1 MAAVFQDAAIAR
13 LRAQGR
19 LGLLSRALGSS
30 AACSLALGEWRM
42 ASQAADECL
51 RLTGYVRG
59 SPASAS
65 DGERVLN
72 AGWSLVVLGTIA
84 GNRGQHDLANAL
96 VEEAVQV
103 MGPTG
108 SSFCLAGI
116 QAARASAA
124 LAAGRPADAFHH
136 AARLFDPGDIAHHR
150 VSQWGSVV
158 RDFADS
164 ALTSGNT
171 RTALTLLEPLRRS
184 VGSDE
189 TLGTLA
195 YVDAVLAVRDAEA
208 CFRRAF
214 ECAPASA
221 YFQARLELAFG
232 RWLRRE
238 RRQIE
243 ARTYLLSALDA
254 FDAIGAAPWAEQARM
269 ELRASGETVR
279 RRLPD
284 RRHELTAQ
292 EMQIAQLAAQGLTN
306 REIGERLFLSHRT
319 IGSHLYRLFPK
330 LGITSRSELAGAL
343 GHATG

>member
-1 MAAVFQDAAIAR
+1 
-13 LRAQGR
+13 
-19 LGLLSRALGSS
+19 
-30 AACSLALGEWRM
+30 
-42 ASQAADECL
+42 
-51 RLTGYVRG
+51 
-59 SPASAS
+59 
-65 DGERVLN
+65 
-72 AGWSLVVLGTIA
+72 
-84 GNRGQHDLANAL
+84 
-96 VEEAVQV
+96 
-103 MGPTG
+103 
-108 SSFCLAGI
+108 
-116 QAARASAA
+116 
-124 LAAGRPADAFHH
+124 
-136 AARLFDPGDIAHHR
+136 
-150 VSQWGSVV
+150 VV

-171 RTALTLLEPLRRS
+171 RTALMLLEPLRRT

-189 TLGTLA
+189 TLGTFA

-214 ECAPASA
+214 GLAPASA

-238 RRQIE
+238 RRQVE

-254 FDAIGAAPWAEQARM
+254 FDAIGAVPWAEHARM
-269 ELRASGETVR
+269 ELRASGETIR